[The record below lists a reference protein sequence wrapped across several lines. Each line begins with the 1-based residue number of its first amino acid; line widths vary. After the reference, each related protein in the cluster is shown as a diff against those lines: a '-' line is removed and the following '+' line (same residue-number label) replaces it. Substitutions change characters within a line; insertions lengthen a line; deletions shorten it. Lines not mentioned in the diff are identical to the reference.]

1 MGGYLPTTHLLT
13 GHLPIGHLPTGH
25 LPTQTFA
32 NLDIFQLD
40 ICQPEFGNG
49 LNLCFTKKNAKFLG
63 GNEKNPI
70 VLVKSV

>member
-1 MGGYLPTTHLLT
+1 MGGYLPTRNLLT
-13 GHLPIGHLPTGH
+13 GHLPTGHLPTGH

-32 NLDIFQLD
+32 NPD